1 MLLTFSFLFFRTTGP
16 SFSFRHSM
24 VEHVLSTNS
33 HFYPIIRHSSLR
45 GCKAPKAELSNPSLE
60 CSKPAEEL
68 TQYLAP
74 YLTEFALPLQ
84 WITARISGTQGG
96 VLLLEEMQILSAT
109 VSISREIFTKALDGD
124 GVSFV
129 RSMFCCMLYGT
140 T

>member
-1 MLLTFSFLFFRTTGP
+1 MLLTFSFLFFRATGP

-33 HFYPIIRHSSLR
+33 HFYPIKLTARLQGSQGGIVKS
-45 GCKAPKAELSNPSLE
+45 SLE

-74 YLTEFALPLQ
+74 YLTELALPLQ
-84 WITARISGTQGG
+84 WVPARISGTQGG
-96 VLLLEEMQILSAT
+96 VLLLEEMRILSAT
-109 VSISREIFTKALDGD
+109 VSISREIFTKAYDGD
-124 GVSFV
+124 GAFFV
-129 RSMFCCMLYGT
+129 QSMFCCLLHGT